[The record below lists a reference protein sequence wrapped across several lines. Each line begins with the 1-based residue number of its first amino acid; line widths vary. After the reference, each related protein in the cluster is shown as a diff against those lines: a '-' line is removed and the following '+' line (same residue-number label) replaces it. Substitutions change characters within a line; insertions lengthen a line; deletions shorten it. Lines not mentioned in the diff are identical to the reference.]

1 MLHNSGSIV
10 EGFCSSSHTIGVEMS
25 SFGVLLAGWIDGI
38 GEIVGVFIEGAREA
52 GFDNSK
58 DSPLIEFNVMELD
71 ISSTIELES
80 LSTSLISFDGDLASI
95 LRLVW
100 EVEGSILRLHGRES
114 HEELLEVIE
123 ELGPKQFYLCLQYLV
138 LCQLI
143 YVFKPKVHRILL
155 SRCRSWSSFKKGRQA
170 NQIDLSGRYYHQY
183 PAHKNQTKN

>member
-10 EGFCSSSHTIGVEMS
+10 EGFCSSLHTIGVEMS

-58 DSPLIEFNVMELD
+58 DSPLIEFDVMELD

-100 EVEGSILRLHGRES
+100 EVDGSILRLHGRES

-123 ELGPKQFYLCLQYLV
+123 ELGPKQFYLGLQYLI

-170 NQIDLSGRYYHQY
+170 NQIDLSGRY
-183 PAHKNQTKN
+183 

>member
-58 DSPLIEFNVMELD
+58 DSPLIEFDVMELD

-123 ELGPKQFYLCLQYLV
+123 SCILFFLLQEIFDIFVFLILWIVNTNYIYYYKHSNLKHKPMTCFLRTNRYWLGYLHSTHY
-138 LCQLI
+138 
-143 YVFKPKVHRILL
+143 
-155 SRCRSWSSFKKGRQA
+155 SWINYKL
-170 NQIDLSGRYYHQY
+170 D
-183 PAHKNQTKN
+183 